1 MEGYNEAN
9 LIIITKI
16 SEVKL
21 FLRYFLQY
29 SNYCLLARITPYAD
43 RNQISINKPLM
54 ITYKGVEKELIQ
66 QKIALLKI
74 TKKANTPDN
83 TRTFTVV
90 LESSNEIANILPK
103 VSSMLT
109 PPKIDSNICISA
121 FRHQLYNP

>member
-9 LIIITKI
+9 LIITKI
-16 SEVKL
+16 SEVVL

-29 SNYCLLARITPYAD
+29 SNYCLLARVTPYAD
-43 RNQISINKPLM
+43 RNQISINMPLI
-54 ITYKGVEKELIQ
+54 ITYNGVEKELTQ
-66 QKIALLKI
+66 QNIALLKTI
-74 TKKANTPDN
+74 NNAKTPDS
-83 TRTFTVV
+83 TRKFTVI